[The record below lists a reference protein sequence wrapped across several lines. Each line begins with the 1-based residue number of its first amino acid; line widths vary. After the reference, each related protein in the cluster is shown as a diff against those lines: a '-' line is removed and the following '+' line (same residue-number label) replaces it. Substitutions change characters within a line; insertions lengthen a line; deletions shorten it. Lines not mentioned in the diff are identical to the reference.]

1 MGFHVFNITSQKNK
15 KIKNAQV
22 MCRNC
27 VYEKLLH
34 IEFLFHSRWLKK
46 KIQTTKFNNPIGL
59 NLFLKVYT

>member
-34 IEFLFHSRWLKK
+34 IEFLFHSR
-46 KIQTTKFNNPIGL
+46 
-59 NLFLKVYT
+59 